1 MPGNPRAI
9 ITEAESRFPIRIA
22 IRVPLDGFGQRY
34 AAMCIW
40 LDENCGINGWSIAPA
55 GTRGILNDAVAVYV
69 KHRLAPWA
77 LWPAGASLAIRR
89 ASMRCRK
96 TNRGAGFQCSPTRY
110 RSSPPGQ
117 AIL

>member
-34 AAMCIW
+34 AAMCLW
-40 LDENCGINGWSIAPA
+40 LDEICGIKGWSLAPA

-77 LWPAGASLAIRR
+77 LWPAG
-89 ASMRCRK
+89 
-96 TNRGAGFQCSPTRY
+96 
-110 RSSPPGQ
+110 PPGFYALQ
-117 AIL
+117 EDEPGRRVPMQPHKIP